1 MHGFPAIFWTL
12 IHWRYRAI
20 LSITSDLLLY
30 IAQLSWLYARVMNLT
45 AVRLF
50 ILVVL
55 VLHLNA
61 LKLLAGCLFV
71 SDCTLHLLVI
81 IAEILSFLWELH
93 FAPRTHPTRW
103 SNSYMTCI
111 GNVCLC
117 SVVGVLMVY
126 VLVIVL
132 EVDLVLHLLR
142 RLVLF
147 KLMRHCVLLIPFHKF
162 KF

>member
-1 MHGFPAIFWTL
+1 MHGFPAIFWAL
-12 IHWRYRAI
+12 IHWRHRAI

-45 AVRLF
+45 AVCLF
-50 ILVVL
+50 ILVVC
-55 VLHLNA
+55 VLHLNT

-71 SDCTLHLLVI
+71 SNCTLYLLEI
-81 IAEILSFLWELH
+81 IAEILSFLWEIH
-93 FAPRTHPTRW
+93 FTPWTHSTRW

-111 GNVCLC
+111 RNVCLWC
-117 SVVGVLMVY
+117 VVDVLLVY

-132 EVDLVLHLLR
+132 VIDLVLHLLL

-147 KLMRHCVLLIPFHKF
+147 KLMRHCVLLISFHKF